1 RLWSQSAGE
10 GEGVRL
16 LFEDQRVPSKCRK
29 KQGLKR
35 SWVVLDPKR
44 HPTVSEFSDHL
55 LCLFEACPHGIS
67 LSMDGFVLPPFESS
81 RVLKDKDIVWRK
93 KCKLAATEESPVERE
108 NEAVVSKG
116 NAVKK
121 RKKSDAQRTENDE
134 QNVVNAKPKTKSKK
148 SSQQAESEQC
158 NMSGETKKTPSR
170 SARLKKAKRQWL
182 REKTKQEKEE
192 IQQKQV
198 VVAPSQ
204 KPAFTTNHRVTKEN
218 RSEALETQQPDESG
232 DGVGD
237 EVVPVEVRPGQN
249 QDCACSQVVESKSLE
264 QLRYHRSSQVSTLQA
279 SDQTATNPKLSTNNG
294 LQTPV
299 KEKETLKASSCADSQ
314 IAASSSASL
323 LALVATPFEST
334 SSQILSVSRLISGSE
349 SMSSSSR
356 IGALRFNIQQNLI
369 EDNVRAGAYY
379 ASVMEN
385 KLDFSGCVVLHV
397 GAGSGVLALCA
408 AQAGA
413 KHVYLVEASE
423 YALKLIDENPT
434 LSELITVIEGNV
446 EDVALPEKPDVLISE
461 PLGMHFTHGFNERGL
476 KSYVIARD
484 RFISPNGKMLGKM
497 FPSAG
502 RIHIAPFTDE
512 FLFTEMANKPVVDGF
527 DKSLLVA
534 HPMIH
539 TIDFTQ
545 KKEGDFYVMDMPLLF
560 ISSTSTMVHGLALW
574 FEVLLDG
581 SVDKRWIK
589 TSPRAPTTDCFR
601 IRCVFP
607 HAVDVVIGQSIT
619 GRARFEALTD
629 QSYTIDITL
638 TAEMFGRGGSKIGY
652 QSYKSKFE
660 LCQAQQ
666 VTPLP
671 PKDETEDDWYSQ
683 FQYGAEDNFHGFFI
697 PWDLLQ
703 RFLSA
708 EDAKSSMVVGILVG
722 TEQHKVTHILL
733 PPQWSRQGELH
744 ISDIPL
750 EDMHL
755 QGTTLIGYL
764 RTEASCEITPPTAA
778 DVRFLS
784 KHFGKEAIVGICSSW
799 STPPSMAFYKL
810 TEEAFVATSWKLDE
824 KTSVLFL
831 VPRGGIWNYNTCVN
845 NRWKNMPY
853 RLRVSSLPKAYLGC

>member
-1 RLWSQSAGE
+1 MPLR
-10 GEGVRL
+10 
-16 LFEDQRVPSKCRK
+16 
-29 KQGLKR
+29 
-35 SWVVLDPKR
+35 
-44 HPTVSEFSDHL
+44 
-55 LCLFEACPHGIS
+55 S
-67 LSMDGFVLPPFESS
+67 LSSWHLSICTMDGFVLPPFESS
-81 RVLKDKDIVWRK
+81 RVLKDKDIVCEENVCAAIEEAEERAPGVMLLANEEFQK
-93 KCKLAATEESPVERE
+93 KTGGYESESLEDKVDDQKHKIQKCKLAATEESPVERE

-148 SSQQAESEQC
+148 SSQQAESEEPNEQC

-249 QDCACSQVVESKSLE
+249 QDCACSQVVESKSL
-264 QLRYHRSSQVSTLQA
+264 V
-279 SDQTATNPKLSTNNG
+279 
-294 LQTPV
+294 
-299 KEKETLKASSCADSQ
+299 
-314 IAASSSASL
+314 
-323 LALVATPFEST
+323 
-334 SSQILSVSRLISGSE
+334 
-349 SMSSSSR
+349 
-356 IGALRFNIQQNLI
+356 
-369 EDNVRAGAYY
+369 
-379 ASVMEN
+379 
-385 KLDFSGCVVLHV
+385 
-397 GAGSGVLALCA
+397 
-408 AQAGA
+408 
-413 KHVYLVEASE
+413 
-423 YALKLIDENPT
+423 
-434 LSELITVIEGNV
+434 
-446 EDVALPEKPDVLISE
+446 
-461 PLGMHFTHGFNERGL
+461 
-476 KSYVIARD
+476 
-484 RFISPNGKMLGKM
+484 
-497 FPSAG
+497 
-502 RIHIAPFTDE
+502 
-512 FLFTEMANKPVVDGF
+512 
-527 DKSLLVA
+527 SLLVLC
-534 HPMIH
+534 
-539 TIDFTQ
+539 
-545 KKEGDFYVMDMPLLF
+545 VLLF
-560 ISSTSTMVHGLALW
+560 GCAN
-574 FEVLLDG
+574 
-581 SVDKRWIK
+581 VDKRWIK

-607 HAVDVVIGQSIT
+607 HAIDVVIGQSIT

-629 QSYTIDITL
+629 QSYTTDITL

-660 LCQAQQ
+660 LCQAHQ

-683 FQYGAEDNFHGFFI
+683 FQYGPKDNFHGFFI

-784 KHFGKEAIVGICSSW
+784 KHFGKEAIVGICSSR

-845 NRWKNMPY
+845 NRRKNMPY